1 MESVKS
7 NGTEQVVKSSS
18 LSSWQSNLQ
27 EAAMEELNR
36 GQKQAERL
44 LLLLKGVLS
53 SPESRPAAELLVDVG
68 AAFAKALTFMELKKD
83 ESESDKAPINSEGMS
98 SCSHEQIKR
107 KFQTSR
113 RRSCRRRAHPYSC
126 TTIFSTK
133 IEDGH
138 GWRKYGQKG
147 IYGSKHPRSYYRCV
161 HKHDRGCPVTRQV
174 QRTEEDDSIFAI
186 TYVGQHTCM
195 EDDHTTAATDLQ
207 ALTLESKMNKNDDAS
222 DDDDK
227 ELAAPPSAMK
237 RDCEEEMISIESTT
251 AGSCS
256 SSEISSTFSG
266 LAPLSAEDGNYS
278 SANLGFGM
286 GFDELI
292 ALMSA
297 H

>member
-1 MESVKS
+1 MCMRSYV
-7 NGTEQVVKSSS
+7 
-18 LSSWQSNLQ
+18 
-27 EAAMEELNR
+27 
-36 GQKQAERL
+36 
-44 LLLLKGVLS
+44 
-53 SPESRPAAELLVDVG
+53 
-68 AAFAKALTFMELKKD
+68 
-83 ESESDKAPINSEGMS
+83 
-98 SCSHEQIKR
+98 QI
-107 KFQTSR
+107 
-113 RRSCRRRAHPYSC
+113 CRAHPYSC

-147 IYGSKHPRSYYRCV
+147 IYGSKHPRSIFMSIYISPENLFNLISAAIRLCNCRSYYRCV

-174 QRTEEDDSIFAI
+174 QRTEENDSIFAI
-186 TYVGQHTCM
+186 TYVGQHTCT
-195 EDDHTTAATDLQ
+195 EDDRTTAATDLQ